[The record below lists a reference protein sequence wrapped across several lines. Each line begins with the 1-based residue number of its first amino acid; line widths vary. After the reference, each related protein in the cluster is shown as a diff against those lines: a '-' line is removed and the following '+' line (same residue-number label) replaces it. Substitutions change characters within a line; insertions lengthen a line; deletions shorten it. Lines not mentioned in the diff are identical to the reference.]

1 MNAFYFITNII
12 CLLTQYTKKI
22 DRFLNNFKS
31 HIQKDLLLLLE
42 VISRPRNNLSYTTRN
57 QQRIINMEQ
66 SCYLNFLFG
75 DKYDIKCFPMM
86 PIALIYSHRVLQKAN
101 VLQEDLAPIIWPQL
115 VEVALSV
122 VSKVTICIC
131 K

>member
-1 MNAFYFITNII
+1 M
-12 CLLTQYTKKI
+12 

-42 VISRPRNNLSYTTRN
+42 VIFRPRNNLSYTTTN

-101 VLQEDLAPIIWPQL
+101 VLQEDLAPII
-115 VEVALSV
+115 
-122 VSKVTICIC
+122 
-131 K
+131 